1 MSSSS
6 DLEILPAP
14 STMSKAPSPIK
25 PRVSSRL
32 RRAPRGRDELA
43 APAALAVA
51 RPSNDASEEPQ
62 TSHAPPRDG
71 ADGRG
76 PRSVNKARS
85 PVPRDPQPVASTSTA
100 TLPES
105 EPLDTAK
112 LPASSSAPSLT
123 AAAPRPKPKK
133 SSPAP
138 APLRRASSDAVPSR
152 PPIKARS
159 STPKVPKKPYVK
171 PPGGDSSD
179 EADDFFNRAK
189 PATTTGRIPGM
200 ASRGPA
206 GRVPGTGRGGGRVPK
221 AVARSSAGPTGTS
234 PARPKQRK
242 FAPSSSDSDSDTSKS
257 SAAPQPTGYSSEAEP
272 MTKDVVL
279 PAWARGSKDARPG
292 MSGAD
297 LAKQQKGYQ
306 RNRKRR
312 RLSQESEDDNDDVG
326 AGAGKGKGKQSDP
339 LDLSDDEGDS
349 EDGLGTPRAEARPAQ
364 NRPRRPGLQISLAG
378 GDEDDDDDEAATSP
392 GQRSQSRAIASGDDD
407 GTPGAT
413 PQAAQ
418 PKPASPPKKTT
429 AQLLLETARGLRLLS
444 PPKSPQ
450 RTFDATTI
458 TLGSSSDD
466 GRSDQAGSTFA
477 AVRSTV
483 RTSDPDL
490 EIMGPSKAR
499 ASETGTVTIL
509 LRMTT
514 DPTAAMSEMVRKVYE
529 KEEKFELGINESFSN
544 LFDQLAA
551 KRYLNRHD
559 LIITHEKSRLYDFG
573 TPKSLRLKPGDVV
586 SMRGYNQQVWDR
598 TKQLEREQKAKQA
611 RTTGSG
617 ALDDDDDDFS
627 ALERAASAMRG
638 GSLQPP
644 ATSST
649 LRQSRSPS
657 AQPRSPGEDLFRI
670 TVRGSKT
677 QSVDLAV
684 KLTATAQS
692 LVKAYAKHHGITDQ
706 ARVARMFIEIE
717 GDKIE
722 PTQTIQDIKDEFDF
736 EGEETVDLRDP
747 GA

>member
-1 MSSSS
+1 M
-6 DLEILPAP
+6 L
-14 STMSKAPSPIK
+14 
-25 PRVSSRL
+25 
-32 RRAPRGRDELA
+32 
-43 APAALAVA
+43 
-51 RPSNDASEEPQ
+51 
-62 TSHAPPRDG
+62 
-71 ADGRG
+71 
-76 PRSVNKARS
+76 
-85 PVPRDPQPVASTSTA
+85 
-100 TLPES
+100 
-105 EPLDTAK
+105 
-112 LPASSSAPSLT
+112 SLT
-123 AAAPRPKPKK
+123 AL
-133 SSPAP
+133 
-138 APLRRASSDAVPSR
+138 PLLT
-152 PPIKARS
+152 PIQYHS
-159 STPKVPKKPYVK
+159 
-171 PPGGDSSD
+171 
-179 EADDFFNRAK
+179 
-189 PATTTGRIPGM
+189 
-200 ASRGPA
+200 
-206 GRVPGTGRGGGRVPK
+206 
-221 AVARSSAGPTGTS
+221 
-234 PARPKQRK
+234 
-242 FAPSSSDSDSDTSKS
+242 
-257 SAAPQPTGYSSEAEP
+257 
-272 MTKDVVL
+272 
-279 PAWARGSKDARPG
+279 
-292 MSGAD
+292 
-297 LAKQQKGYQ
+297 
-306 RNRKRR
+306 
-312 RLSQESEDDNDDVG
+312 
-326 AGAGKGKGKQSDP
+326 
-339 LDLSDDEGDS
+339 
-349 EDGLGTPRAEARPAQ
+349 
-364 NRPRRPGLQISLAG
+364 
-378 GDEDDDDDEAATSP
+378 
-392 GQRSQSRAIASGDDD
+392 
-407 GTPGAT
+407 
-413 PQAAQ
+413 
-418 PKPASPPKKTT
+418 
-429 AQLLLETARGLRLLS
+429 GLRLLS

-529 KEEKFELGINESFSN
+529 KEEKFELGIVSPSHFIPFVPRRGLRKSCRLVITSQNESFSN